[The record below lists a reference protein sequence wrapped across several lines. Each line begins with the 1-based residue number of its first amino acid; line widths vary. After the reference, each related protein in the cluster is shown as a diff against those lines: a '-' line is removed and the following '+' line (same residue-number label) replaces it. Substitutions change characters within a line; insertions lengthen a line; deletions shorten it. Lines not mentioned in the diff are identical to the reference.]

1 MKPRI
6 YTEEEHAFMREFVPG
21 HSYKEIREEFLARF
35 GGEVTKSFPSSYITN
50 HGLNTGRNGWFE
62 KGHVPANK
70 GKKMSPAQY
79 EKCKCTMFKKGQKP
93 VNTAAIGEESKKSE
107 DDYVYVKIAD
117 EDVPSRFNWKEKHRI
132 IYEEHYGPVPEGH
145 VVIFLD
151 GNKRNFDPENLLAI
165 PKAVHAR
172 MNQSHLKFDDPELTR
187 AGAEIAK
194 VKTRV
199 GKRSRGEKEK

>member
-6 YTEEEHAFMREFVPG
+6 YTPEEQAFMEEFVPG
-21 HSYKEIREEFLARF
+21 HSWKEIREEFLKRF
-35 GGEVTKSFPSSYITN
+35 GGEVTKSFPGSYIMN

-70 GKKMSPAQY
+70 GKKMSHAQY
-79 EKCKCTMFKKGQKP
+79 EKCKGTMFKKGQKP
-93 VNTAAIGEESKKSE
+93 VNTAAIGEESKKSD

-132 IYEEHYGPVPEGH
+132 IYEEYYGPVPDGH

-151 GNKRNFDPENLLAI
+151 GDKRNFAPENLLAV
-165 PKAVHAR
+165 PRSVHAR
-172 MNQSHLKFDDPELTR
+172 LNQSHLRFDDPELTKS
-187 AGAEIAK
+187 GVGIAK
-194 VKTRV
+194 VISTM
-199 GKRSRGEKEK
+199 GKRKK